1 MSDEVELIIDDS
13 EDYDDPD
20 RTDTEGESDV
30 LEETDLDEVEESDA
44 SEDEDDY
51 DPDDPDA
58 SEDDYD
64 PDDPDDPD
72 ASEDGNLPP
81 NEDVVEAF
89 KATYPNT
96 LERKHVLDKLR
107 RRLKSM
113 ENCLGDYSY
122 HKSELEHRAV
132 THKDTYLNATEESNG
147 RGTSD
152 NAVEAVR
159 EKHLAE
165 LKRKIAFVDDCEAKL
180 NKCRKF
186 ITDEKAI
193 WEERKAATIENYHR
207 DGDRRNE

>member
-44 SEDEDDY
+44 SEDE
-51 DPDDPDA
+51 
-58 SEDDYD
+58 
-64 PDDPDDPD
+64 DDPDDPD

-152 NAVEAVR
+152 NAVEAAR

-207 DGDRRNE
+207 DGERRNE

>member
-58 SEDDYD
+58 SEDDY
-64 PDDPDDPD
+64 DPDDPD

-152 NAVEAVR
+152 NAV
-159 EKHLAE
+159 
-165 LKRKIAFVDDCEAKL
+165 
-180 NKCRKF
+180 
-186 ITDEKAI
+186 
-193 WEERKAATIENYHR
+193 
-207 DGDRRNE
+207 